1 MKKKSTVLM
10 FMLLLL
16 TFAVSGLKA
25 QTDSFLKSTGLP
37 EKREVGLMNMSEPG
51 GLTFGGFSSGFG
63 GGFGQQDG
71 LSFGDFEGES
81 VYETEVPVGQGLLI
95 MTTTSVLYLI
105 AKRRKENK

>member
-1 MKKKSTVLM
+1 
-10 FMLLLL
+10 MLLLL

-25 QTDSFLKSTGLP
+25 QTDSFLKSTSLP

-71 LSFGDFEGES
+71 LNFGDFEGES